1 MKYTIEYDIILLSGE
16 GIPKSCVMSLEELNL
31 DVIKSAIALEKNVTE
46 VKIIKIIPN
55 KPDSGLKTVD
65 EVNLLLE
72 LQREYTDDTIKMR
85 EDGFSVRH
93 AFDDRLHE
101 FNEIKGLVAELE
113 EL

>member
-16 GIPKSCVMSLEELNL
+16 GIPKSCVMYFEELNL

-55 KPDSGLKTVD
+55 KPDPGLTHEEV
-65 EVNLLLE
+65 VNLYQRSLLLATQKDIYVARSHGVFLVGE
-72 LQREYTDDTIKMR
+72 NATEKSFTDITEAYKY
-85 EDGFSVRH
+85 
-93 AFDDRLHE
+93 
-101 FNEIKGLVAELE
+101 LE